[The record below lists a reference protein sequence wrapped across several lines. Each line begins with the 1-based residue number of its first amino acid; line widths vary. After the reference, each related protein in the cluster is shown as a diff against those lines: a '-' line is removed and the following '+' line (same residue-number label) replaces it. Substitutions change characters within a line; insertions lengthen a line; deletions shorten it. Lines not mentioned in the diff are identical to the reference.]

1 MNGTSNGVLNSKAR
15 MVELLLLLVLVLV
28 CGAYGQRAGQR
39 AGQGGQHLDELVG
52 GEHLVVEH
60 RLRHGAHLAVEH
72 VRARHLQQ
80 LPLLVRKRKHIQV
93 RYSFTI
99 LKISYIVYYRYL
111 KFCFVYVYR
120 ILGILSYIYRISI
133 LNRIR
138 VCSVYIVYSYFN
150 TITI

>member
-1 MNGTSNGVLNSKAR
+1 MRDERNIEWWLNSKAR

-28 CGAYGQRAGQR
+28 CEAHGQR
-39 AGQGGQHLDELVG
+39 AGQGGQHHDELVG

-93 RYSFTI
+93 RYTSIERNKQT
-99 LKISYIVYYRYL
+99 LESCSRL
-111 KFCFVYVYR
+111 FVRPSLFANMFVR
-120 ILGILSYIYRISI
+120 P
-133 LNRIR
+133 
-138 VCSVYIVYSYFN
+138 VCSPTCLFANMFVRQHVCSLL
-150 TITI
+150 